1 MYGYVIVNKPELK
14 FKEYDRYRSYYCG
27 LCDILRE
34 QYGIRGQ
41 VSLSYDMTFLD
52 SAHRALRATDSVFRR
67 TVHHTSCGKTSGTQK

>member
-34 QYGIRGQ
+34 QYGIRGRGFFE
-41 VSLSYDMTFLD
+41 L
-52 SAHRALRATDSVFRR
+52 
-67 TVHHTSCGKTSGTQK
+67 

>member
-41 VSLSYDMTFLD
+41 VESFNAAVACTILTFE
-52 SAHRALRATDSVFRR
+52 AVRQRR
-67 TVHHTSCGKTSGTQK
+67 TGVR